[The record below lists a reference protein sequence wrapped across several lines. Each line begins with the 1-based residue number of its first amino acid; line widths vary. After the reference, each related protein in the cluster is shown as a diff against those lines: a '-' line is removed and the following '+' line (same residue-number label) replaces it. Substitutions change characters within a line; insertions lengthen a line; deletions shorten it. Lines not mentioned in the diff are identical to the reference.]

1 MQYLTLP
8 SILLLALGDRG
19 NFTIPYNVSA
29 ITNVNITLLPPRN
42 EVILLS
48 KSNLTLL
55 PSLNSTS
62 IEYFAKNVGSAT
74 FSFSFVD
81 SSKLFSEYLQF
92 SVVYLPVLQII
103 SQVIGWIYF
112 FAWSISFYPQV
123 ILNFYRKSV
132 VGLNF
137 DFLAYNII
145 GFAFYGIFN
154 ACLFWSPAI
163 QKTYFSQH
171 PGGVNPVQL
180 NDVIF
185 AFHAVLITFI
195 TILQC
200 ICFER
205 EGQRISYIAIAFIS
219 VFFLIVV
226 ISGILGLFQVISWL
240 IFLYVLSYIKLVIT
254 LIKYVPQAYMN
265 FKRKSTSGW
274 SIGNV
279 ILDFTG
285 GTFSILQMFIL
296 SFNNNDWGSI
306 FGDPTKFGLG
316 LFSILFDIL
325 FMIQHYILYRVPGKT
340 CAFRQTTNAATDPLL
355 PEEEKVN

>member
-1 MQYLTLP
+1 MIYLTLP
-8 SILLLALGDRG
+8 
-19 NFTIPYNVSA
+19 TIPLLTVGDSGNLTILYNVSTS
-29 ITNVNITLLPPRN
+29 TNVNITLLSPRN
-42 EVILLS
+42 DVIDLS
-48 KSNLTLL
+48 KSNFTLI
-55 PSLNSTS
+55 PTTNSTS
-62 IEYFAKNVGSAT
+62 LGYFAENVGSAT
-74 FSFSFVD
+74 FSLE
-81 SSKLFSEYLQF
+81 SSKLINEYLHF
-92 SVVYLPVLQII
+92 SVVHFPFLQIL
-103 SQVIGWIYF
+103 SQILGWIYF

-123 ILNFYRKSV
+123 FLNFYRRSV

-137 DFLAYNII
+137 DFLAYNLI

-154 ACLFWSPAI
+154 SCLFWSPAI
-163 QKTYFSQH
+163 QAMYFTQH

-185 AFHAVLITFI
+185 ALHAVLITFI

-200 ICFER
+200 FCFER
-205 EGQRISYIAIAFIS
+205 EGQKISYTAIVFICA
-219 VFFLIVV
+219 FFLTVV
-226 ISGILGLFQVISWL
+226 IAGTLGLFDVINWL
-240 IFLYVLSYIKLVIT
+240 VFLYVLSYIKLVIT

-279 ILDFTG
+279 LLDFTG
-285 GTFSILQMFIL
+285 GTFSILQMFTL

-325 FMIQHYILYRVPGKT
+325 FMVQHYILYRVPGKT
-340 CAFRQTTNAATDPLL
+340 CAFRQTKDTDKEPLV
-355 PEEEKVN
+355 PTDKSVN